1 MSQRKT
7 PWNALSLSED
17 RHSNCAICGSLTIFD
32 LEITGRKA
40 QICSSCSARI
50 TVLITLKSGRQTI
63 SWDNLTTCWG
73 LYSFPQKLGTSNL
86 SHHWFPHVNP
96 TSQFDG
102 MGIVSNSMNVPCQY
116 EMVNSHSS
124 SFLPVACDAGQII
137 ADLFTLV
144 FSHHMYLVCNIKDTN
159 QSRSISLVPHPKST
173 CKKNG
178 CNSVKR
184 TRLPADS
191 AKVSL
196 SMAGQVEHLLNGTCG
211 TWSCLEKAC
220 PHVVYIYI
228 VMFIGKLLSLWY
240 WMGINGHQWASMGI
254 NGHQWASTCGQNL
267 PKQTKQLRTT

>member
-1 MSQRKT
+1 M
-7 PWNALSLSED
+7 
-17 RHSNCAICGSLTIFD
+17 
-32 LEITGRKA
+32 
-40 QICSSCSARI
+40 
-50 TVLITLKSGRQTI
+50 
-63 SWDNLTTCWG
+63 TTCWG

-228 VMFIGKLLSLWY
+228 SLCLLASYCPLVLDGHQWASMAS
-240 WMGINGHQWASMGI
+240 MGINGHQWASMGI
-254 NGHQWASTCGQNL
+254 NGHQWASMGINMWAKLAKTN
-267 PKQTKQLRTT
+267 QTT